1 MRRLENLVTK
11 SLYPLEI
18 FFLQNTFDAETHGK
32 VLRKL
37 RNF

>member
-18 FFLQNTFDAETHGK
+18 FFLHNTFDAETHGK
-32 VLRKL
+32 VLSKL